1 MCVQLLGELYIYIY
15 SKLRKVSS
23 RLLHT
28 RKARSFFISVS
39 ACNSGQQQQC
49 GSLGLRQLALILGSI
64 DMLGFENQK
73 TIALGRFRINSK
85 IVLTY
90 TDKNILD
97 KSY

>member
-1 MCVQLLGELYIYIY
+1 MIFGKVLGILLIVLALMCVQLLGELYIYIY

-49 GSLGLRQLALILGSI
+49 GSLGLRQLALISGSI
-64 DMLGFENQK
+64 DMTGFENHK
-73 TIALGRFRINSK
+73 TIRE
-85 IVLTY
+85 V
-90 TDKNILD
+90 
-97 KSY
+97 